1 MPSPNWV
8 AIRAAYLFNDISVEE
23 CAQRF
28 GVSADAIRARCEEEH
43 WDEMRAQRAAIAQIP
58 QHEVATAELPQR
70 LQRVGSRILDILEH
84 ALSSNDLDRDK
95 RRQLNLISQCTGI
108 YRNIVTALAGSV
120 QLGRDL
126 GQTIDGQSIIIEQRV
141 LEPIKLP
148 VDDRGRLIK

>member
-43 WDEMRAQRAAIAQIP
+43 WDEMRAQRAAM
-58 QHEVATAELPQR
+58 AEIPQR

-84 ALSSNDLDRDK
+84 ALSSNDLDKDK
-95 RRQLNLISQCTGI
+95 RRQLNLISQCTVI